1 VLLKGALAI
10 GGGISIAMVIV
21 TIAAL
26 INDRQNYICNF
37 GAWLMVKLSH
47 KYTKVSLM
55 SLNYNNCN
63 KLFH

>member
-21 TIAAL
+21 TTAAL
-26 INDRQNYICNF
+26 INDRQNYICHF
-37 GAWLMVKLSH
+37 GAWLMVGLSH
-47 KYTKVSLM
+47 KYTNVSLM